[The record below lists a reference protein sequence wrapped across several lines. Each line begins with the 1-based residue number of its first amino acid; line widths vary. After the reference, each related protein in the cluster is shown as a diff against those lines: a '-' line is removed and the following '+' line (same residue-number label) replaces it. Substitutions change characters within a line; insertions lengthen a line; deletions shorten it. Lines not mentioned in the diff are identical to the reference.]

1 MSVPTNT
8 GFSTSLEGNSMDPV
22 IEQTVPVAPLVE
34 GEIPG
39 RKQGV
44 PKVSYESNAD
54 VQRWLQ
60 EHALEEGARPPFN
73 PTFLA
78 GLRDRDWILSSLT
91 SFYKEELITDVVH
104 VVKSGKEATVYCCT
118 AAPGTGVDYL
128 AAKVYRPRMFR
139 SLSNDAQYRE
149 SRMRRDES
157 GRVARTSRR
166 GGPGRKSERGRS
178 AQVVNWINYE
188 YETQQL
194 VWDAG
199 ADVPRP
205 RSTMGN
211 AVLMDYVGDLGAP
224 APHLREVR
232 LDRAEARP
240 LFDGVIRNIELFLAC
255 DRIHGDLSAFN
266 MLYWEGKIIIIDFAQ
281 AVDPR
286 YNPEVYSLLERDVA
300 RVCDY
305 FAWFGVQADAGAIAG
320 EMWVRYLG
328 GDL

>member
-1 MSVPTNT
+1 MSAPIDT
-8 GFSTSLEGNSMDPV
+8 GITAIREDHRSDSNAEPARP
-22 IEQTVPVAPLVE
+22 EAPAEV
-34 GEIPG
+34 PG

-60 EHALEEGARPPFN
+60 EHALEEGPRPPFN

-78 GLRDRDWILSSLT
+78 GLRDREWILSSLT
-91 SFYKEELITDVVH
+91 SFYNEELITDVVH

-118 AAPGTGVDYL
+118 ADSQTGVEYL

-149 SRMRRDES
+149 SRERRDERGRAARS
-157 GRVARTSRR
+157 GRR
-166 GGPGRKSERGRS
+166 GGPGRTSERGR
-178 AQVVNWINYE
+178 AVQVLNWIDYE
-188 YETQQL
+188 YQTQRL
-194 VWDAG
+194 LYDAG

-211 AVLMDYVGDLGAP
+211 AVLMDYIGDLGEP
-224 APHLREVR
+224 APLLREVR
-232 LDRAEARP
+232 IERSEARA
-240 LFDGVIRNIELFLAC
+240 LFDGVMRNIGLFLAC

-266 MLYWEGKIIIIDFAQ
+266 MLYWEGKITIIDFAQ

-286 YNPEVYSLLERDVA
+286 YNPAVYPLLERDIT
-300 RVCDY
+300 RVYDY
-305 FAWFGVQADAGAIAG
+305 FARFGVEADPSAIAG
-320 EMWVRYLG
+320 RLWARYLG